1 MRYIIM
7 HKTNPHW
14 ESGAIPSKELIARVG
29 ALIGEMAKSRV
40 FVAGEGLRASSEG
53 VRLRFSGGA
62 RTITKGPFRGENELP
77 AGFAILRTG
86 SLDEAVEWATRQA
99 ATLGDVEMDIRP
111 INEPWDVGICEAPSD
126 LTKRRWMVLRK
137 ATAATESGE
146 SPSASQRAAM
156 SRLVDESTRSGVHV
170 ASESL
175 RPSARGRRYKN
186 SADGRRVIDGPFT
199 ETKELIAGYCI
210 VNAESLEEAC
220 RWAEKYIDVVETD
233 EVDVRELE

>member
-146 SPSASQRAAM
+146 SPSASQRATM

>member
-1 MRYIIM
+1 MRYIII

-14 ESGAIPSKELIARVG
+14 ESGAVPSKELIARVG
-29 ALIGEMAKSRV
+29 ALIGEMAKSKV

-62 RTITKGPFRGENELP
+62 RTITKGPFPGEHELP

-156 SRLVDESTRSGVHV
+156 SRLVDESTRSGLHV

-186 SADGRRVIDGPFT
+186 STEGRRVIDGPFT

-210 VNAESLEEAC
+210 VNANSLEDAC

>member
-29 ALIGEMAKSRV
+29 ALIGEMAKSKV

-146 SPSASQRAAM
+146 SPSASQRATM

-210 VNAESLEEAC
+210 VNAESLEDAC

>member
-1 MRYIIM
+1 MRYIII

-14 ESGAIPSKELIARVG
+14 ESGAVPSKELIARVG
-29 ALIGEMAKSRV
+29 ALIGEMAKSKV

-146 SPSASQRAAM
+146 SPSASQRATM

>member
-1 MRYIIM
+1 MRYIII

-14 ESGAIPSKELIARVG
+14 ESGAVPSKELIARVG
-29 ALIGEMAKSRV
+29 ALIGEMAKSKV

-62 RTITKGPFRGENELP
+62 RTITKGPFPGENELP
-77 AGFAILRTG
+77 AGFTILRTG

-156 SRLVDESTRSGVHV
+156 SRLVDESTRSGLHV

-186 SADGRRVIDGPFT
+186 SAEGRRVIDGPFT

-210 VNAESLEEAC
+210 VNANSLEDAC

>member
-86 SLDEAVEWATRQA
+86 SLDEAVDWATRQA

-146 SPSASQRAAM
+146 SPSASQRATM

>member
-1 MRYIIM
+1 MRYIII

-14 ESGAIPSKELIARVG
+14 ESGATPSKELVARVG
-29 ALIGEMAKSRV
+29 ALIGEMAKSKV

-62 RTITKGPFRGENELP
+62 RTITKGPFRGDNELP

-86 SLDEAVEWATRQA
+86 SLDEAVDWATRQA
-99 ATLGDVEMDIRP
+99 AILGDVEMDIRP
-111 INEPWDVGICEAPSD
+111 INEPWDVGICEPPSD

-137 ATAATESGE
+137 ATTATESGE
-146 SPSASQRAAM
+146 SPSAPQRAAM

-175 RPSARGRRYKN
+175 RPSARGRRYKH

-210 VNAESLEEAC
+210 VNAESLDEAC

>member
-62 RTITKGPFRGENELP
+62 RTITKGPFPGENELP
-77 AGFAILRTG
+77 AGFTILRTG

-186 SADGRRVIDGPFT
+186 SAEGRRVIDGPFT

-210 VNAESLEEAC
+210 VNAESLEDAC

>member
-1 MRYIIM
+1 MRYIII

-14 ESGAIPSKELIARVG
+14 ESGAVPSKELIARVG
-29 ALIGEMAKSRV
+29 ALIGEMAKSKV

-62 RTITKGPFRGENELP
+62 RTITKGPFPGEHELP

-186 SADGRRVIDGPFT
+186 SAEGRRVIDGPFT

-210 VNAESLEEAC
+210 VNAESLEDAC
-220 RWAEKYIDVVETD
+220 RWAEKYIHVVETD

>member
-1 MRYIIM
+1 MRYIII

-14 ESGAIPSKELIARVG
+14 ESGAVPSKELIARVG
-29 ALIGEMAKSRV
+29 ALIGEMAKSKV

-62 RTITKGPFRGENELP
+62 RTITRGPFPGENELP
-77 AGFAILRTG
+77 AGFTILRTG

-99 ATLGDVEMDIRP
+99 ETLGDVEMDIRP

-175 RPSARGRRYKN
+175 RPSARSRRYKN
-186 SADGRRVIDGPFT
+186 SAAGRRVIDGPFT

-210 VNAESLEEAC
+210 VNAESLEDAC

>member
-1 MRYIIM
+1 MRYIII

-14 ESGAIPSKELIARVG
+14 ESGAVPSKELIARVG

-62 RTITKGPFRGENELP
+62 RTITKGPFPGENELP
-77 AGFAILRTG
+77 AGFTILRTG

-186 SADGRRVIDGPFT
+186 SAEGRRVIDGPFT

>member
-62 RTITKGPFRGENELP
+62 RTITKGPFRGEDELP

-146 SPSASQRAAM
+146 SPSASQRATM

>member
-1 MRYIIM
+1 MRYIII

-14 ESGAIPSKELIARVG
+14 ESGAVPSKELIARVG
-29 ALIGEMAKSRV
+29 ALIGEMAKSKV

-62 RTITKGPFRGENELP
+62 RTITKGPFPGENELP
-77 AGFAILRTG
+77 AGFTILRTG

-186 SADGRRVIDGPFT
+186 SAEGRRVIDGPFT

-210 VNAESLEEAC
+210 VNAESLEDAC

>member
-186 SADGRRVIDGPFT
+186 SAEGRRVIDGPFT

-210 VNAESLEEAC
+210 VNAESLEDAC

>member
-146 SPSASQRAAM
+146 SPSASQRATM

-186 SADGRRVIDGPFT
+186 SAAGRRVIDGPFT

>member
-1 MRYIIM
+1 MRYIII

-14 ESGAIPSKELIARVG
+14 ESGAVPSKELIARVG
-29 ALIGEMAKSRV
+29 ALIGEMAKSKV

-62 RTITKGPFRGENELP
+62 RTITKGPFPGEHELP

-146 SPSASQRAAM
+146 SPSASQRATM

>member
-1 MRYIIM
+1 MRYIII

-14 ESGAIPSKELIARVG
+14 ESGAVPSKELIARVG
-29 ALIGEMAKSRV
+29 ALIGEMAKSKV

-62 RTITKGPFRGENELP
+62 RTITKGPFPGENELP
-77 AGFAILRTG
+77 AGFTILRTG
-86 SLDEAVEWATRQA
+86 SLDEAVEWAARQA

-186 SADGRRVIDGPFT
+186 SAEGRRVIDGPFT

-210 VNAESLEEAC
+210 VNAESLEDAC

>member
-186 SADGRRVIDGPFT
+186 SAEGRRVIDGPFT

>member
-86 SLDEAVEWATRQA
+86 SLDEAVDWATRQA

>member
-1 MRYIIM
+1 MRYIII

-14 ESGAIPSKELIARVG
+14 ESGAVPSKELIARVG
-29 ALIGEMAKSRV
+29 ALIGEMAKSKV

-62 RTITKGPFRGENELP
+62 RTITKGPFPGENELP
-77 AGFAILRTG
+77 AGFTILRTG

-186 SADGRRVIDGPFT
+186 SAEGRRVIDGPFT

>member
-1 MRYIIM
+1 MRYIII

-14 ESGAIPSKELIARVG
+14 ESGAVPSKELIARVG
-29 ALIGEMAKSRV
+29 ALIGEMAKSKV

-186 SADGRRVIDGPFT
+186 SAEGRRVIDGPFT

>member
-1 MRYIIM
+1 MRYIII

-14 ESGAIPSKELIARVG
+14 ESGAVPSKELIARVG
-29 ALIGEMAKSRV
+29 ALIGEMAKSKV

-62 RTITKGPFRGENELP
+62 GTITKGPFPGENELP
-77 AGFAILRTG
+77 AGFTILRTG

-210 VNAESLEEAC
+210 VNAESLEDAC

>member
-29 ALIGEMAKSRV
+29 ALIGEMAKSKV

-146 SPSASQRAAM
+146 SPSASQRATM

>member
-146 SPSASQRAAM
+146 SPSASQRATM

-175 RPSARGRRYKN
+175 RPSARVRRYKN

>member
-146 SPSASQRAAM
+146 SPSASQRAAL

>member
-62 RTITKGPFRGENELP
+62 RTITKGPFRGEDELP

>member
-62 RTITKGPFRGENELP
+62 RTITKGPFHGENELP

-111 INEPWDVGICEAPSD
+111 VNEPWEVGICEAPSD

-186 SADGRRVIDGPFT
+186 SAEGRRVIDGPFT

>member
-186 SADGRRVIDGPFT
+186 SADGLRFIDGPFT

-210 VNAESLEEAC
+210 VNAESLEDAC

>member
-1 MRYIIM
+1 
-7 HKTNPHW
+7 
-14 ESGAIPSKELIARVG
+14 
-29 ALIGEMAKSRV
+29 
-40 FVAGEGLRASSEG
+40 

-62 RTITKGPFRGENELP
+62 RTITKGPFPGENELP
-77 AGFAILRTG
+77 AGFTILRTG

-186 SADGRRVIDGPFT
+186 SAEGRRVIDGPFT

-210 VNAESLEEAC
+210 VNAESLEDAC

>member
-146 SPSASQRAAM
+146 SPSASQRATM

-186 SADGRRVIDGPFT
+186 SAEGRRVIDGPFT

-210 VNAESLEEAC
+210 VNAESLEDAC

>member
-1 MRYIIM
+1 
-7 HKTNPHW
+7 
-14 ESGAIPSKELIARVG
+14 
-29 ALIGEMAKSRV
+29 MAKSKV

-62 RTITKGPFRGENELP
+62 RTITKGPFPGENELP
-77 AGFAILRTG
+77 AGFTILRTG

-186 SADGRRVIDGPFT
+186 SAEGRRVIDGPFT

-210 VNAESLEEAC
+210 VNAESLEDAC

>member
-146 SPSASQRAAM
+146 SPSASQRATM

-186 SADGRRVIDGPFT
+186 SAAGRRVIDGPFT

-210 VNAESLEEAC
+210 VNAESLEDAC

>member
-210 VNAESLEEAC
+210 VNASSLEDAC

>member
-1 MRYIIM
+1 MRYIII

-14 ESGAIPSKELIARVG
+14 ESGAVPSKELIARVG
-29 ALIGEMAKSRV
+29 ALIGEMAKSKV

-62 RTITKGPFRGENELP
+62 RTITKGPFPGENELP
-77 AGFAILRTG
+77 AGFTILRTG

-156 SRLVDESTRSGVHV
+156 SRLVDESTHSGVHV

-186 SADGRRVIDGPFT
+186 SAEGRRVIDGPFT

-210 VNAESLEEAC
+210 VNAESLEDAC